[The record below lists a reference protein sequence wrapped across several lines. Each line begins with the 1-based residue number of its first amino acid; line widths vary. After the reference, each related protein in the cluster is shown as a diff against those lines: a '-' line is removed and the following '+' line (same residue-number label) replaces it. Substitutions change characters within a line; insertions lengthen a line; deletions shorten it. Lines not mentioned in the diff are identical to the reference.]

1 MATVAD
7 TPPLSLLCRR
17 WLPIFHPGSPGC
29 RVSQPG
35 LTGPVCQFPNSSSP
49 PPSRRSVSG
58 PFPVR
63 GEAPSWASQGARSAG
78 IPGQA
83 HITVCAPSPPC
94 PATSCQDPCPLS
106 VPHPGPQ
113 GAPRGSPHPLVVRAL
128 GLPDHLPGGAGF
140 GAPSSAASS
149 AHRAPSRPT
158 FSGEVFPG
166 PAGGRRFS

>member
-7 TPPLSLLCRR
+7 APPLSLLCRSS
-17 WLPIFHPGSPGC
+17 LPISRPGSPGR

-35 LTGPVCQFPNSSSP
+35 LTGPVCQLPNSSSP
-49 PPSRRSVSG
+49 PPSRRSVSA

-63 GEAPSWASQGARSAG
+63 DEAPSRASQGARSAG
-78 IPGQA
+78 IASQA
-83 HITVCAPSPPC
+83 HITVRAPSPPR
-94 PATSCQDPCPLS
+94 PAPSCQDPCPLS

-113 GAPRGSPHPLVVRAL
+113 GTPRGSPSPPSRPAL
-128 GLPDHLPGGAGF
+128 ELWDHLPGGAGF
-140 GAPSSAASS
+140 GAPSSAASP

-158 FSGEVFPG
+158 FSGEVSPG